1 MGGLVL
7 VTATACGGGASKT
20 SSNSGSTS
28 SSSAAS
34 AVLGTPT
41 KATGTPVTIGFISD
55 GKSETIDLTS
65 ELQAAKAAA
74 QYVNDYLGGL
84 AGHPITLKTCETK
97 QTPAGATDCGNE
109 MVNAKVP
116 VVLNGASG
124 QSGTMYK
131 AIKPSGIPF
140 VQAGSIDQDVILS
153 KDATVFD
160 NGLGVILAG
169 PAGLARDAGV
179 KKAAILVLD
188 LPAASGPVK
197 AAAPLFYKNANVTP
211 DIIPVPVGAADM
223 TPQVQAAIA
232 NGDGQFNVVGQ
243 PGFCT
248 SAIKAIRTL
257 GFKGPIVVIQQCV
270 DSSSA
275 SATNGGYEG
284 VKMLTSLTSDPNDN
298 DYKVYSAVM
307 DTYAKGAERG
317 GVAAG
322 GYKAV
327 VGFVKAMSGL
337 TGEVAPQAIVGAFRS
352 MPETPLPLGGGITFK
367 CDGKQVTIAPAI
379 CSTKVLDVT
388 LDANAQPSSTKVVDT
403 SDLFKIGG

>member
-7 VTATACGGGASKT
+7 ATAAGCGGGN

-28 SSSAAS
+28 TSSGGAS
-34 AVLGTPT
+34 ALLGTPK
-41 KATGTPVTIGFISD
+41 KATGTPVTVGFVGD
-55 GKSETIDLTS
+55 GKAEAIDNTS

-84 AGHPITLKTCETK
+84 AGHPISLKTCETK
-97 QTPAGATDCGNE
+97 QTPAGATDCGTE

-124 QSGTMYK
+124 QSGTVYK
-131 AIKPSGIPF
+131 AIKASGIPF

-153 KDATVFD
+153 KDAIVFD
-160 NGLGVILAG
+160 NGLGLILAG

-179 KKAAILVLD
+179 KKAAIVVLD
-188 LPAASGPVK
+188 VPAASGPVK
-197 AAAPLFYKNANVTP
+197 AAAPLFYKNANVAP
-211 DIIPVPVGAADM
+211 DIISVPLGAADM
-223 TPQVQAAIA
+223 TPQIQAAIA

-243 PGFCT
+243 PAFCT

-257 GFKGPIVVIQQCV
+257 GFKGPVVVIQQCI

-284 VKMLTSLTSDPNDN
+284 VKMLTSFTSDPNDN
-298 DYKVYSAVM
+298 DYKVYNAVM
-307 DTYAKGAERG
+307 DTYAKGAEKG
-317 GVAAG
+317 GVASG

-337 TGEVAPQAIVGAFRS
+337 TGQITPQAIVAAFRS
-352 MPETPLPLGGGITFK
+352 MPDTPQPLGGGITFK
-367 CDGKQVTIAPAI
+367 CDGKQVSIAPAI
-379 CSTKVLDVT
+379 CSTKVLEVT
-388 LDANAQPSSTKVVDT
+388 LDANARPSSTKVIDT

>member
-1 MGGLVL
+1 MAVL
-7 VTATACGGGASKT
+7 VIATACGGGN

-28 SSSAAS
+28 KSSSSGAS
-34 AVLGTPT
+34 ALLGTPN
-41 KATGTPVTIGFISD
+41 KATGTPVTIGYVND
-55 GKSETIDLTS
+55 GKSETIDLTP
-65 ELQAAKAAA
+65 ELQAAKAAV

-97 QTPAGATDCGNE
+97 QTPAGATDCGTE
-109 MVNAKVP
+109 IVNAKVP

-124 QSGTMYK
+124 QSGTVYK
-131 AIKPSGIPF
+131 AIKASGIPF

-153 KDATVFD
+153 KDAIVFQ
-160 NGLGVILAG
+160 NGLGLILAG

-197 AAAPLFYKNANVTP
+197 AASPLFYKNANVTA
-211 DIIPVPVGAADM
+211 DIIPVPLGAADM

-257 GFKGPIVVIQQCV
+257 GFKGPVVVIQQCI

-284 VKMLTSLTSDPNDN
+284 VKMLTSITSDPNDN
-298 DYKVYSAVM
+298 DLKVYNAVM
-307 DTYAKGAERG
+307 DTYAKGAEKG
-317 GVAAG
+317 GVASN
-322 GYKAV
+322 GYQAV

-337 TGEVAPQAIVGAFRS
+337 TGEVTPQAIVAAFRS
-352 MPETPLPLGGGITFK
+352 MRETPLPLGGGITFK
-367 CDGKQVTIAPAI
+367 CDGKQVTIAPAL
-379 CSTKVLDVT
+379 CSTKVLEAT
-388 LDANAQPSSTKVVDT
+388 LDANGQPTSTKLIDT
-403 SDLFKIGG
+403 ADLFKIGG